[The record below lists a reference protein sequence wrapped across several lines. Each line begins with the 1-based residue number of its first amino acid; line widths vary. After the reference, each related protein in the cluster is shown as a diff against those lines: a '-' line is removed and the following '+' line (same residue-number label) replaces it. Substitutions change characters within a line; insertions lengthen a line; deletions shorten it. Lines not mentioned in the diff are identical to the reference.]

1 MASNVES
8 SPQAFARQAT
18 GLRREASARDVFI
31 YNTNN
36 QNIGIGVAF
45 VVLLIPAA
53 YAGASM
59 VTATLLAGLLALP
72 MACVYAY
79 FAAAMPRSGGD
90 YVYIS
95 RTLHPYLGFLSSWN
109 WVVWLVTYTGI
120 PAAYLAQYGLSGLC
134 RELGFVFDSPRMVGY
149 GDDFT
154 RKWWIFVA
162 GSILLIFFAAVFSLG
177 TRLYFRIQNT
187 TFALAMA
194 GVVICLV
201 VLAVKGHSH
210 AASSFDTYIAGVSG
224 KQHATAN
231 LAKFSHNL
239 PQSGFDLKQTLY
251 GMVWPLFITLYAI
264 TSSFIGGEVRN
275 ARRSQFLAMPGS
287 ILYVTVFMLLLVL
300 GVEHAF
306 GSTFLGWVGYPFPS
320 DLPGLIGINSS
331 PTYNELTAALVHN
344 QGWLMVILGVTFVFW
359 TYVWLPINF
368 LASTRAI
375 LAWAVDGLFPRKL
388 AEVSERRHT
397 PIYAIVLI
405 WIASEVCLYLYVDQ
419 IFNTL
424 NGIFAWILSFV
435 MCSIAAMCFPYRRRE
450 LWQASPWNGSTLGIP
465 NITWLGALS
474 TICLLFCEYWFWYD
488 PVQGFD
494 SWGTTLRW
502 VMGLGIVPVA
512 TVIYLIAWY
521 TSRQRGVPVD
531 RVFAEIPPE

>member
-1 MASNVES
+1 MATEATDA
-8 SPQAFARQAT
+8 PQVFARKAT

-45 VVLLIPAA
+45 MVLLIPPL

-59 VTATLLAGLLALP
+59 VTATLIAGLLALP
-72 MACVYAY
+72 MAGVYAY

-120 PAAYLAQYGLSGLC
+120 PAAYLAQYGLSGLF
-134 RELGFVFDSPRMVGY
+134 RELGFVFDSPRLVSY
-149 GDDFT
+149 GDNFS

-162 GSILLIFFAAVFSLG
+162 GSLLLTFFAIVFTLG

-187 TFALAMA
+187 TFAIAMA
-194 GVVICLV
+194 GVVIGLI
-201 VLAVKGHSH
+201 VLAVKGHSDSVAGINAYAQGLGGPTDAVG
-210 AASSFDTYIAGVSG
+210 AAAKSSG
-224 KQHATAN
+224 N
-231 LAKFSHNL
+231 LQQA
-239 PQSGFDLKQTLY
+239 GFDFKQTMY
-251 GMVWPLFITLYAI
+251 AMVWPLFITLYAI

-275 ARRSQFLAMPGS
+275 AKRSQFLAMPGS
-287 ILYVTVFMLLLVL
+287 IVYVTILMFLLVVGLNHAVGTTVL
-300 GVEHAF
+300 GQIGLADPTVMGL
-306 GSTFLGWVGYPFPS
+306 GST
-320 DLPGLIGINSS
+320 
-331 PTYNELTAALVHN
+331 PTYNEIIAATVHN
-344 QGWLMVILGVTFVFW
+344 QGWLIVILGISFAFW

-375 LAWAVDGLFPRKL
+375 LAWAFDGLFPRKL
-388 AEVSERRHT
+388 SEVNERYHT

-435 MCSIAAMCFPYRRRE
+435 LCSIAAMLFPYRRRE
-450 LWQASPWNGSTLGIP
+450 LWQESPWNGSTLGIP
-465 NITWLGALS
+465 NITLLGGLS
-474 TICLLFCEYWFWYD
+474 TVCLLFCEYWFWYD
-488 PVQGFD
+488 PIQGFD
-494 SWGTTLRW
+494 TWGTTLRW
-502 VMGLGIVPVA
+502 VMVLIIPTA
-512 TVIYLIAWY
+512 TVIYGIAWF
-521 TSRQRGVPVD
+521 TSKQRGVSVD
-531 RVFAEIPPE
+531 KVFAEIPPE

>member
-8 SPQAFARQAT
+8 SPGVFARQAT
-18 GLRREASARDVFI
+18 GLRREASGRDVFI

-45 VVLLIPAA
+45 VVLLTPAA

-59 VTATLLAGLLALP
+59 VTATILAGLLALP

-79 FAAAMPRSGGD
+79 FSAAMPRSGGD

-134 RELGFVFDSPRMVGY
+134 RELGFVFDSPRLVGY

-154 RKWWIFVA
+154 RKWWIFAA
-162 GSILLIFFAAVFSLG
+162 GSILLIFFAVVFSLG

-231 LAKFSHNL
+231 LAKFSNNL
-239 PQSGFDLKQTLY
+239 PQAGFDLKQTLY
-251 GMVWPLFITLYAI
+251 AMVWPLFITLYAI

-287 ILYVTVFMLLLVL
+287 IVYVTVFMLLLVL
-300 GVEHAF
+300 GVGHAF
-306 GSTFLGWVGYPFPS
+306 GTTFLGWVGYPFPS

-331 PTYNELTAALVHN
+331 PTYNELTAALVGN
-344 QGWLMVILGVTFVFW
+344 QGWLVVILGVTFVFW

-375 LAWAVDGLFPRKL
+375 LAWAVDGLFPRKF

-405 WIASEVCLYLYVDQ
+405 WVASEICLYLYVDQ

-435 MCSIAAMCFPYRRRE
+435 LCSIAAMVFPYRRRE
-450 LWQASPWNGSTLGIP
+450 LWRASPWNGSTFGIP
-465 NITWLGALS
+465 NITLLGALS

-502 VMGLGIVPVA
+502 VMAIGIVPVA